1 MNKMT
6 LGRSKL
12 TRRSWNQM
20 GHFRFWPTMMMLI

>member
-12 TRRSWNQM
+12 TRSWNQM
-20 GHFRFWPTMMMLI
+20 GHSGFGLQWWC

>member
-1 MNKMT
+1 MNKIT

-20 GHFRFWPTMMMLI
+20 GHSGFGLQWWC